1 MKNGFLKVCTLSPAL
16 RVADCAYNTQET
28 IAAMQQAAQD
38 GAALAVFPE
47 LGLTGYTCSDL
58 FLQQPLLDAAEQ
70 GLRDILRAS
79 ETLELVAVVGLPV
92 RVDGALYNCA
102 AVVCHG
108 ALLGLVPKTHL
119 PNYAEFYEL
128 RHFTPAPAETRS
140 VTLCGASVPFGTDL
154 LFRCREMP
162 DFCLGVEIC
171 EDLWAPLPP
180 STRHALAGATVLAN
194 LSASDETVGKAE
206 YRRQLVGQQSARL
219 LSAYLYADAG
229 HGESTTDMVFAAHD
243 LICENGAL
251 LAEAKPFG
259 TGRAE
264 AVLDL
269 GRMQCE
275 RRRSTT
281 FCPNAAGHTTVPFS
295 MPLHETAL
303 TRPVS
308 PTPFVP
314 SDAAARA
321 ERCELILEIQADGLA
336 KRLEHAHARTAVLG
350 ISGGLDSCLAL
361 LVAVRAMKR
370 LQRPMQDILAVTMP
384 CFGTT
389 DRTKNNAVTIAE
401 RLGAELRIIPIGES
415 VKKHFE
421 TIGHDFDDH
430 SVVFE
435 NAQARERTMVLLD
448 IANKVNGLDVGTKD
462 LSEQADGWCTYN
474 GDQISNYDINA
485 GLTKTMVRAV
495 VKHIADTCED
505 AELAAAL
512 HDIWDTPVTPE
523 LLPIGD
529 EGELLQKSEDSV
541 GPYILQDF
549 FLWHMVMRGGSPE
562 KVLRLAE
569 LAFEGEFT
577 RAELIHWLR
586 SYCRRFFVQQ
596 FKRSASADGPA
607 VMGFTLSPRDGHK
620 MPSDASNALWLEAV
634 ENLE

>member
-1 MKNGFLKVCTLSPAL
+1 MSSPSASSSPP
-16 RVADCAYNTQET
+16 T
-28 IAAMQQAAQD
+28 AAM
-38 GAALAVFPE
+38 
-47 LGLTGYTCSDL
+47 
-58 FLQQPLLDAAEQ
+58 
-70 GLRDILRAS
+70 
-79 ETLELVAVVGLPV
+79 
-92 RVDGALYNCA
+92 CA
-102 AVVCHG
+102 
-108 ALLGLVPKTHL
+108 
-119 PNYAEFYEL
+119 
-128 RHFTPAPAETRS
+128 
-140 VTLCGASVPFGTDL
+140 
-154 LFRCREMP
+154 
-162 DFCLGVEIC
+162 
-171 EDLWAPLPP
+171 
-180 STRHALAGATVLAN
+180 AGATVVCEL
-194 LSASDETVGKAE
+194 SDEPMSV
-206 YRRQLVGQQSARL
+206 QSAFETRRALENETKRL
-219 LSAYLYADAG
+219 HYGTVYAAPG
-229 HGESTTDMVFAAHD
+229 SGESTTDKSYSGLCLVVDDGETLSECEQGSGMAVSEIDVQNLSGARLREATFASLPAAPVARYSWG
-243 LICENGAL
+243 LES
-251 LAEAKPFG
+251 AETKI
-259 TGRAE
+259 T
-264 AVLDL
+264 
-269 GRMQCE
+269 
-275 RRRSTT
+275 RRIKR
-281 FCPNAAGHTTVPFS
+281 
-295 MPLHETAL
+295 E
-303 TRPVS
+303 
-308 PTPFVP
+308 PFVP
-314 SDAAARA
+314 DEGIAEFAAR
-321 ERCELILEIQADGLA
+321 CLDIQATGLI
-336 KRLEHAHARTAVLG
+336 KRMEYTNCWRPVIGVSGGVDSTLVMLACAHAMDRV
-350 ISGGLDSCLAL
+350 GLPRQNI
-361 LVAVRAMKR
+361 V
-370 LQRPMQDILAVTMP
+370 AVTMP

-569 LAFEGEFT
+569 IAFEGEFT